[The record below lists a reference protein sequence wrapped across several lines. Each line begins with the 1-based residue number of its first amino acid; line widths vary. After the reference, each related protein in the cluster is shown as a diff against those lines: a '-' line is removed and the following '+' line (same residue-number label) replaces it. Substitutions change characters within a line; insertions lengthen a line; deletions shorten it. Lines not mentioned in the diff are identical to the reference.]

1 MLCMTLA
8 KEFSSKEREIS
19 RHLKQC
25 VEPPFLAQ
33 PTSPSFAAL
42 TILPDHSIYLTQ
54 SYSRHQ
60 SYIWEREKKDKR
72 EGRTTQH
79 SVEKEAKKE
88 LLEEEEEEEEEA
100 IQILRR
106 RPFISLFS
114 LRRKKKEIFPEQIC
128 LTGGGQN
135 RREGKEY
142 PA

>member
-72 EGRTTQH
+72 ERRTTQH
-79 SVEKEAKKE
+79 SVEKEAKKNCWKKK
-88 LLEEEEEEEEEA
+88 
-100 IQILRR
+100 
-106 RPFISLFS
+106 
-114 LRRKKKEIFPEQIC
+114 RKKKKQFKSSVVVLLFRFFPFEEKRKKSF
-128 LTGGGQN
+128 LS
-135 RREGKEY
+135 KSV
-142 PA
+142 